1 MSIPDYIICL
11 ECESPLYT
19 FEWKKDKIAEAMCEI
34 CGNEDTTQF
43 ATEGEYEDLALDR
56 RYTTDPKTIG

>member
-19 FEWKKDKIAEAMCEI
+19 FEWKKDKITEALCEI
-34 CGNEDTTQF
+34 CGNEDPTEF

-56 RYTTDPKTIG
+56 RYTPDSKRID

>member
-19 FEWKKDKIAEAMCEI
+19 FEWKKDKIKEAMCEI
-34 CGNEDTTQF
+34 CGNEDPTQF

-56 RYTTDPKTIG
+56 RYNPDPKTTG